1 MDMSSKDCRLQG
13 MATYIVKVKHDGT
26 GIVYVVPV
34 LAKTLAEAKVKA
46 VNWPYFNGEAYSLV
60 HEVTT

>member
-1 MDMSSKDCRLQG
+1 MDMSS
-13 MATYIVKVKHDGT
+13 MSTYNVKVKHDGT

-46 VNWPYFNGEAYSLV
+46 VNWPYFNGEAYSLAQ
-60 HEVTT
+60 